1 MKKGKLIKGE
11 GQGFGSGH
19 AKLKIFIRHLSGEV
33 KETDTIPEFRGK
45 VRDEGKA
52 VKVINCGWYF

>member
-33 KETDTIPEFRGK
+33 
-45 VRDEGKA
+45 
-52 VKVINCGWYF
+52 